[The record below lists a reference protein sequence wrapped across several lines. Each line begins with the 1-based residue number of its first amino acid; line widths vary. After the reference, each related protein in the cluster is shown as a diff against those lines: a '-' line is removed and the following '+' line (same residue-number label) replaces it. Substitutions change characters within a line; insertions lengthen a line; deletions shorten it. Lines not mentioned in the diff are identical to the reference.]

1 MPAGSEPSYLLDCLT
16 EEVRKDVIAAT
27 DNIHEM
33 TEEQLL
39 EGIKRHAVL
48 QRAIAEE
55 DGPVGHET
63 R

>member
-1 MPAGSEPSYLLDCLT
+1 MVEMPAGSEPSYLLDCLT
-16 EEVRKDVIAAT
+16 DT